1 MRGEVIAVSWTM
13 PPIVAPRSVQVAR
26 TLEGLRLLGWR
37 STVVTQ
43 SPRDHGTAN
52 QDDSLQRL
60 FSNSYGRSD
69 VQLHGATFAELL
81 GEPSTWSVHRL
92 SVRAQHRFFQAVN
105 LLFLVPY
112 LCMILPRSWIHHPT
126 WYWTSPGWL
135 EVKWR
140 DRAVRKARALLE
152 SSSNP
157 LLLTFG
163 QPWIDHEIGLR
174 IKRRSSVPWVAH
186 FSDPWTDSPFFVEG
200 HASDLDRQLRLE
212 GLTVEQASALVF
224 VTQDTADLVMRKYPA
239 HYRSKVHVIPHSL
252 PADCEDLVP
261 EDSKRGSLTEAAI
274 SLLHAGNLYGVR
286 QAFNLID
293 AVAYLYNSG
302 QLPTG
307 FRLRLVGSCDRRD
320 ELMRHIGDAGIPDD
334 MISLG
339 EPVGWLE
346 SRSEMEHAR
355 ALVLIEAPIPS
366 SPFLPS
372 KLLDYLAANRPILGL
387 TPEGSP
393 SAKLLRQLGYPTA
406 EPSDPQDI
414 ASAILEV
421 LDAAGDSHG
430 AHRTGKRAI
439 LGQYSNAKIAA
450 EWDRL
455 LSSLSP

>member
-1 MRGEVIAVSWTM
+1 
-13 PPIVAPRSVQVAR
+13 
-26 TLEGLRLLGWR
+26 
-37 STVVTQ
+37 VTQ
-43 SPRDHGTAN
+43 SPRDHGAFSHDENLGRRFN
-52 QDDSLQRL
+52 Q
-60 FSNSYGRSD
+60 SYGQTDIRLRE
-69 VQLHGATFAELL
+69 VALL
-81 GEPSTWSVHRL
+81 DLLLEPSSWSLR
-92 SVRAQHRFFQAVN
+92 RALVKARHRFQESWN
-105 LLFLVPY
+105 DLYSMDY
-112 LCMILPRSWIHHPT
+112 LCHILPKSWIHHPT
-126 WYWTSPGWL
+126 WYWTSPSWL
-135 EVKWR
+135 DVKWR
-140 DRAVRKARALLE
+140 DRAVRKTRALLK
-152 SSSNP
+152 SCSNP
-157 LLLTFG
+157 VLLTFG

-212 GLTVEQASALVF
+212 GSTVEQASALVF
-224 VTQDTADLVMRKYPA
+224 VTHDTADLVMRKYPA

-274 SLLHAGNLYGVR
+274 SLLHAGNLYGAR

-355 ALVLIEAPIPS
+355 ALVLIEAPISS

-406 EPSDPQDI
+406 EPSEPQDI

-421 LDAAGDSHG
+421 LEAAGDSHG

-439 LGQYSNAKIAA
+439 LGQYSNANIAA